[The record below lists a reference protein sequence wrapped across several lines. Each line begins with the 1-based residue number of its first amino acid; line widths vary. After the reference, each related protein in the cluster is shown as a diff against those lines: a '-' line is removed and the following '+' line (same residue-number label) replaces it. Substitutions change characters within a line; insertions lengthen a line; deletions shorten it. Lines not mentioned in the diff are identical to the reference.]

1 MDERYR
7 ASCGQPVHVF
17 DDLFI
22 QREEFVQSDVRLIES
37 GSDGWLSPDGVVV
50 LDEDYVRG
58 RKVWGQVVCTFRY
71 GREEDEV
78 MGLNFYKELFLASEQ
93 LYPAPEKRAWE
104 LSRTQERLLKK
115 LGENAF
121 AFRLTVPAGAPGS
134 VTLQPALEDEGEPCG
149 VHYYVKLFVG
159 DSEID
164 RSHRRS
170 TIALG
175 IRKVQFAP
183 SKPGPQPC
191 TVVRKDFV
199 LSPGQLELELTLDRQ
214 LYLHGEA
221 VAVNVCVRN
230 HSNKVVKRI
239 KAAVQQ
245 GVDVVLFQSGQY
257 RNIVAS
263 VETQDGCPLQP
274 GSSLQR
280 VLHLTPALSA
290 NRDKRGIAL
299 DGQLKRAD
307 TTLASTTLT
316 SWPSV
321 RLPPPLPVCSQLI
334 CCGGIGRVLDPE
346 QRDAFGIVVSYSV
359 KVKLYLGA
367 LAGELAAEL
376 PFILMHPK
384 EGRGKVIHAD
394 SQADVEM
401 FRQDTVHH
409 QESVEVY

>member
-1 MDERYR
+1 MVYNFK
-7 ASCGQPVHVF
+7 VF
-17 DDLFI
+17 KKCAPNGKLTLYMAKRD
-22 QREEFVQSDVRLIES
+22 FVDHISYVEPI
-37 GSDGWLSPDGVVV
+37 DGVVV
-50 LDEDYVRG
+50 LDEEYVRG

-93 LYPAPEKRAWE
+93 LYPPPEKRNWE
-104 LSRTQERLLKK
+104 PTRTQERLIKK
-115 LGENAF
+115 LGANAF

-175 IRKVQFAP
+175 IRKVQYAP

-199 LSPGQLELELTLDRQ
+199 LSPGQLELELTLDKQ
-214 LYLHGEA
+214 LYMHGESI
-221 VAVNVCVRN
+221 AVNVSIRN

-299 DGQLKRAD
+299 DGQLKRGDA
-307 TTLASTTLT
+307 TLASTTLM
-316 SWPSV
+316 
-321 RLPPPLPVCSQLI
+321 
-334 CCGGIGRVLDPE
+334 LDPD

-376 PFILMHPK
+376 PFIMMHPK
-384 EGRGKVIHAD
+384 EGRAKMIHAD